1 LLECLRDKTTVV
13 RWSAAK
19 GIGRIT
25 ARLDIHMADDV
36 VNSVI
41 DLFSPNETEDTWHG
55 GCLTL
60 GELSRRGLLLPNRLS
75 EVFPILYKALHFDQ
89 NQGNAIKIIF
99 DLLYSLSMN
108 FA

>member
-1 LLECLRDKTTVV
+1 MIDYLFESLRDKTTVV

-25 ARLDIHMADDV
+25 SRLDIQMADDV
-36 VNSVI
+36 VNAVI

-60 GELSRRGLLLPNRLS
+60 GELSRRGLLLPERL
-75 EVFPILYKALHFDQ
+75 P
-89 NQGNAIKIIF
+89 
-99 DLLYSLSMN
+99 
-108 FA
+108 